1 MDALTLS
8 TMVVLY
14 NTNLKFDVTKL
25 CELLPLNNQ
34 IIKIEKRGGLKRGE
48 SKRDK
53 IKRRS
58 KKEPSPNNTGFCHNS
73 ITTVLL
79 STGDGSLPEKEITI
93 KIFQN
98 GVFHMT
104 GVIHELY
111 HSHPIRHLCG
121 KYYSAEW
128 CWRITRR
135 NFLLMKRSLVN
146 RCSTRSARASLK
158 ISRVITTLMCILV
171 SRFTSEK
178 GSGRPKSFAPAKSF

>member
-1 MDALTLS
+1 MDAPTLS

-34 IIKIEKRGGLKRGE
+34 IIKIEKRGVLKRGE

-79 STGDGSLPEKEITI
+79 STGDGSLPEKGNHDKNLPEWRVSHDGRHSRTLP
-93 KIFQN
+93 FSPHSLPSLGNLEN
-98 GVFHMT
+98 G
-104 GVIHELY
+104 
-111 HSHPIRHLCG
+111 
-121 KYYSAEW
+121 W
-128 CWRITRR
+128 
-135 NFLLMKRSLVN
+135 
-146 RCSTRSARASLK
+146 
-158 ISRVITTLMCILV
+158 
-171 SRFTSEK
+171 
-178 GSGRPKSFAPAKSF
+178 